1 MLKKEQSALR
11 SVKNALEGEN
21 MQIQYSVLTNRTD
34 LYFHKYKLAVEVDEL
49 GHCDRNTNYEIGRQE
64 AIKEKLGCV
73 FIRINPNEE
82 NFNIFNA
89 IIKIHRYIKK
99 LPKESLIDKV

>member
-1 MLKKEQSALR
+1 
-11 SVKNALEGEN
+11 
-21 MQIQYSVLTNRTD
+21 MQIQCSALTYRTD

-49 GHCDRNTNYEIGRQE
+49 GHCDRNTNYEIERQE
-64 AIKEKLGCV
+64 AIKEQLGCV

-89 IIKIHRYIKK
+89 INKIHRHIKK
-99 LPKESLIDKV
+99 LPKESLIDKI